1 MAQVLVVDDDPV
13 IRKLLTYAFS
23 MEDFTVETLCDGRG
37 VVERLRAAT
46 SRIVVLMDVMMP
58 NLDGLEVCRLLCEE
72 PETLSRHA
80 VVLMSAG
87 LTPGETVPAGA
98 RAALAKPFDLDR
110 ALALVESLSAE
121 PADIPAPDA
130 RVDDADSALHAH
142 VRCA

>member
-46 SRIVVLMDVMMP
+46 VRIVVLMDVMMP
-58 NLDGLEVCRLLCEE
+58 HLDGMEVCRLLCEE

-87 LTPGETVPAGA
+87 LTPGEAIPAGA
-98 RAALAKPFDLDR
+98 RAALAKPFDLDH

-121 PADIPAPDA
+121 PADMSSPAT
-130 RVDDADSALHAH
+130 RIDDADSALRAH
-142 VRCA
+142 VHSA